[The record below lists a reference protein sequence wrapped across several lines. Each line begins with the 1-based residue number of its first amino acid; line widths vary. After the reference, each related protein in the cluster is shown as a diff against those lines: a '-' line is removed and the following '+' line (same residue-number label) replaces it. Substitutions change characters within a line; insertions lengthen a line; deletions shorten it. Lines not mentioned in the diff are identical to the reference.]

1 MVLEDRNFQVDFLKS
16 KTSNSLDI
24 FYWVLFVFLSSK
36 GWTQCKNSLFLGEK
50 VHCEYFCVWN
60 TGRDA
65 NCMCIPMFDF
75 LALVQRFVSEIEK
88 MIPLLTCF
96 IKSSRLDAYVKRT
109 IIFFFCWHASWL
121 SWPTLLIFKRFCGNW
136 SRTEMERKL
145 LSTSNTAWQ
154 KLVNENK
161 RSSPKKA

>member
-1 MVLEDRNFQVDFLKS
+1 MVSEDRNFQVDFLKS

-50 VHCEYFCVWN
+50 VHCEYFYVWN

-96 IKSSRLDAYVKRT
+96 IKSSRLNAYVKSNY
-109 IIFFFCWHASWL
+109 FFL
-121 SWPTLLIFKRFCGNW
+121 LLTRKLTLLTQIIDFQTLFWELVAHWDGEKIIVHLKYCLTKTCKR
-136 SRTEMERKL
+136 K
-145 LSTSNTAWQ
+145 
-154 KLVNENK
+154 
-161 RSSPKKA
+161 

>member
-96 IKSSRLDAYVKRT
+96 IKSSRLNAYVKSNY
-109 IIFFFCWHASWL
+109 FFL
-121 SWPTLLIFKRFCGNW
+121 LLTRKLTLLTQIIDFQTLFWELVAHWDGEKIIVHLKYCLTKTCKR
-136 SRTEMERKL
+136 K
-145 LSTSNTAWQ
+145 
-154 KLVNENK
+154 
-161 RSSPKKA
+161 